1 MKKYIILLGMVMG
14 GTSLLLAQEEP
25 IKVVF
30 DVTSDDTAVHGSTIR
45 HVQYMSEEYPD
56 SKFEVVMYS
65 GAYDMVNKNKSTVAD
80 ELEKLAKKDNVA
92 FVVCKATIDRHNM
105 TDSDLVPGVA
115 TVPNGIY
122 EIFTKQKEGWG
133 YIKEGK

>member
-14 GTSLLLAQEEP
+14 STSLLLAQEEP

-30 DVTSDDTAVHGSTIR
+30 DVTSDDKDVHGSTIR

-80 ELEKLAKKDNVA
+80 AMEKLAKKDNVA

>member
-1 MKKYIILLGMVMG
+1 MKKYIVLAFGLFLGNIAI
-14 GTSLLLAQEEP
+14 AQQEP

-30 DVTSDDTAVHGSTIR
+30 DVTSDNTAVHESTIR
-45 HVQYMSEEYPD
+45 HIKYMSEEYPG
-56 SKFEVVMYS
+56 SEFEVVMYS

-80 ELEKLAKKDNVA
+80 ELERLAKKDNVA

-105 TDSDLVPGVA
+105 TDSDLIPGVA

-122 EIFTKQKEGWG
+122 EIYTKQKEGWG
-133 YIKEGK
+133 YIKEGQ

>member
-1 MKKYIILLGMVMG
+1 MKKYIVFVFAFLGTALLV
-14 GTSLLLAQEEP
+14 AQEEP
-25 IKVVF
+25 IKIVF
-30 DVTSDDTAVHGSTIR
+30 DFTSDQAAVHGSTIR

-65 GAYDMVNKNKSTVAD
+65 GAYDMVNKKKSTVAD

-105 TDSDLVPGVA
+105 TDSDLVQGVA

-122 EIFTKQKEGWG
+122 EIFIKQQEGWG
-133 YIKEGK
+133 YIKEGQ

>member
-1 MKKYIILLGMVMG
+1 MKKYIVFLLAFL
-14 GTSLLLAQEEP
+14 GTALLVAQEEP

-30 DVTSDDTAVHGSTIR
+30 DVTSDQNAVHGATIR

-65 GAYDMVNKNKSTVAD
+65 GAYDMVNMKKSTVAD

-92 FVVCKATIDRHNM
+92 FVVCKATMDRHNM
-105 TDSDLVPGVA
+105 TDSDLIPGVA
-115 TVPNGIY
+115 TVTNGIY

-133 YIKEGK
+133 YIKEGQ

>member
-1 MKKYIILLGMVMG
+1 MKKYIILVCIVLG
-14 GTSLLLAQEEP
+14 GTSLIFAQNEP

-56 SKFEVVMYS
+56 SEFQVVMYS
-65 GAYDMVNKNKSTVAD
+65 GAYNMVNKNSSTVAD
-80 ELEKLAKKDNVA
+80 ELEKLAKKNNVA
-92 FVVCKATIDRHNM
+92 FVVCRATIDRHNM
-105 TDSDLVPGVA
+105 TDSDLIPGV
-115 TVPNGIY
+115 TMVPNGIY
-122 EIFTKQKEGWG
+122 EIFQKQKEGWG

>member
-1 MKKYIILLGMVMG
+1 MKKYIILLCIVMAS
-14 GTSLLLAQEEP
+14 TSLLLAQEKP

-30 DVTSDDTAVHGSTIR
+30 DVTSDDTAVHGSTMR
-45 HVQYMSEEYPD
+45 HVQYMSEEYPT
-56 SKFEVVMYS
+56 SKFQVVMYS
-65 GAYDMVNKNKSTVAD
+65 GAYDMVNKKKSTVAAAM
-80 ELEKLAKKDNVA
+80 EELAKRKNVA
-92 FVVCKATIDRHNM
+92 FVVCKATIERHNIA
-105 TDSDLVPGVA
+105 DSDLFPGVT

>member
-1 MKKYIILLGMVMG
+1 MKKYIILLCMVMG

-25 IKVVF
+25 IKVIF

-80 ELEKLAKKDNVA
+80 AMEKLAERKNVA
-92 FVVCKATIDRHNM
+92 FVVCKATIDRHNS
-105 TDSDLVPGVA
+105 TDKSVIHISKP
-115 TVPNGIY
+115 
-122 EIFTKQKEGWG
+122 
-133 YIKEGK
+133 

>member
-1 MKKYIILLGMVMG
+1 MLMV

-30 DVTSDDTAVHGSTIR
+30 DVTSDDTAVHESTIR
-45 HVQYMSEEYPD
+45 HVEYMSEEYPD

-65 GAYDMVNKNKSTVAD
+65 GAYNMVNKNKSTIAD
-80 ELEKLAKKDNVA
+80 ELEKLVKKDNVA

-105 TDSDLVPGVA
+105 TDSDLIPGVA

-133 YIKEGK
+133 YIKEGQ

>member
-1 MKKYIILLGMVMG
+1 MRKYIILVFALF
-14 GTSLLLAQEEP
+14 GTSWIQAQEGP

-30 DVTSDDTAVHGSTIR
+30 DVTSDKTAVHGATIR
-45 HVQYMSEEYPD
+45 HVKYMSEEYPD

-65 GAYDMVNKNKSTVAD
+65 GAYDMVNRNKSTVASD
-80 ELEKLAKKDNVA
+80 MEKLAKRRNVS
-92 FVVCKATIDRHNM
+92 FVVCKATIDRHNI
-105 TDSDLVPGVA
+105 TASDLVPGVT

-133 YIKEGK
+133 YIKEGQ

>member
-1 MKKYIILLGMVMG
+1 MKKYIVFVFAFLGTALLV
-14 GTSLLLAQEEP
+14 AQEEP
-25 IKVVF
+25 IKIVF
-30 DVTSDDTAVHGSTIR
+30 DFTSDQAAVHGSTIR

-65 GAYDMVNKNKSTVAD
+65 GAYDMVNKKKSTVAD

-122 EIFTKQKEGWG
+122 EIFIKQQEGWG
-133 YIKEGK
+133 YIKEGQ

>member
-1 MKKYIILLGMVMG
+1 MKKYIFFALGLFLG
-14 GTSLLLAQEEP
+14 NIASAQQEP
-25 IKVVF
+25 IKVIF
-30 DVTSDDTAVHGSTIR
+30 DVTSDNTEVHGSTIR
-45 HVQYMSEEYPD
+45 HIKYMSEEYPD

-65 GAYDMVNKNKSTVAD
+65 GAYNMVNKNKSTVAD

-122 EIFTKQKEGWG
+122 EIYTKQKEGWG
-133 YIKEGK
+133 YIKEGQ

>member
-1 MKKYIILLGMVMG
+1 MKKYIILVFILLGSS
-14 GTSLLLAQEEP
+14 SLISAQNEP

-30 DVTSDDTAVHGSTIR
+30 DVTSDDSAVHGSTIR

-56 SKFEVVMYS
+56 SEFEVVMYS
-65 GAYDMVNKNKSTVAD
+65 GAYNMVNKNSSTVAD

-105 TDSDLVPGVA
+105 TDSDLILGVA

-133 YIKEGK
+133 YIKEGQ